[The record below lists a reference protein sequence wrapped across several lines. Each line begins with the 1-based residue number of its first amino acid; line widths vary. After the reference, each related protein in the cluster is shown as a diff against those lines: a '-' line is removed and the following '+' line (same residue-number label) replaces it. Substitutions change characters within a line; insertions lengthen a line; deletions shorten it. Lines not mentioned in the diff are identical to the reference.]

1 MWVNGRNLSE
11 EQWHAAREQGYSDD
25 EVAAMSWYV
34 TASGHVSRRHKPR
47 IGLDDQ
53 DVNLILTGLS
63 YLARC
68 PHLDLMTSATRDDV
82 ERTIERVSNELFG
95 HGDESGQGRV
105 DD

>member
-1 MWVNGRNLSE
+1 MWVNGTNLTLDQRRAARVAGYTE
-11 EQWHAAREQGYSDD
+11 EQVDG
-25 EVAAMSWYV
+25 MSWYI
-34 TASGHVSRRHKPR
+34 TASGELSRRHKPR
-47 IGLDDQ
+47 LGLDDR
-53 DVNLILTGLS
+53 DVSLILTGLS